1 MTRSTRWEM
10 RQGEARTQ
18 ERGTAIVIAIFSI
31 MLLAALGSAL
41 VLLTVTETGISAN
54 YRDAVRTLYAA
65 DAAVARAVMDL
76 SMTDDWTAVLSG
88 ARRSTFT
95 DGLPSGARQLAGI
108 RIDLDELTNRLRC
121 GSSYGCDP
129 AAPTAERPWGTNNPV
144 WQLYAWGPL
153 NRLQESTGDGDV
165 YLCVWVGDDPDET
178 DGNPLMDETGAGQL
192 GHRVVR
198 VVAQAFGPQSARRTV
213 AVSLARRTRAG
224 SGTAAADGE
233 IPAAGEGS
241 YLQLVSWREVR

>member
-1 MTRSTRWEM
+1 MTRETPAM
-10 RQGEARTQ
+10 RQGDALTQ

-41 VLLTVTETGISAN
+41 VLLTVTETGLSAN

-65 DAAVARAVMDL
+65 DAAVTRAVMDL
-76 SMTDDWTAVLSG
+76 SVTDDWTAVLSG
-88 ARRSTFT
+88 ARQSSFT

-121 GSSYGCDP
+121 GSSYECDP

-153 NRLQESTGDGDV
+153 NRLQESAADGDV
-165 YLCVWVGDDPDET
+165 YVCVWVGDDPDET
-178 DGNPLMDETGAGQL
+178 DGNPLMDESEAGQA
-192 GHRVVR
+192 GHGVVR
-198 VVAQAFGPQSARRTV
+198 VVAQAFGPQNARRTV
-213 AVSLARRTRAG
+213 AVSLARRIPA
-224 SGTAAADGE
+224 SADSAAADSETAAARDG
-233 IPAAGEGS
+233 P
-241 YLQLVSWREVR
+241 YVQLLSWREVR